1 MTEMTRR
8 GHQEIDASK
17 GGCGGLWFDV
27 YFRDMFDKE
36 LAGMLREDKR
46 KLEKARRE
54 RVLRTS
60 TARYFAPPDAITFT
74 S

>member
-1 MTEMTRR
+1 M
-8 GHQEIDASK
+8 
-17 GGCGGLWFDV
+17 WFDV